1 MKVFH
6 VEGKE
11 IVEISSPYV
20 FLDGDVYL
28 IDNSDNDL
36 AKKVFVWLGPK
47 SSADEKA
54 VGAWAAKILD
64 IKDASIDIDTVVGGY
79 EPTEF
84 YEAIGEFNIKAGNTP
99 GFLRHVEINAGDISY
114 AMYRVYDADI
124 SDGSS
129 FDDIVNENVVL
140 SKDSLKSD
148 DVFVLDA
155 YHSLFVWIGANSQVG
170 EKVAGNR
177 LARKF
182 DVDRARTPMIYTIR
196 EGEEPEGFFDLLD
209 SLTGDKAIRTDD
221 GAALTSELTDVT
233 EVSESHAP
241 PPLMTPTQK
250 PAPPVVASE
259 PAPPVVFEPESP
271 VVSEIPPVV
280 KQTTT
285 QSGLL
290 KLYFISESSEFV
302 TDPSKSKFSA
312 VLELNLDDK
321 KGVLK
326 FTPEAGLIAKRTAM
340 RQANGICKTGY
351 QNPDGSRVGADT
363 KLEIIDDA
371 IIADRLLQV
380 GHDYR

>member
-11 IVEISSPYV
+11 LVEISSPYV

-47 SSADEKA
+47 SSADEKV
-54 VGAWAAKILD
+54 VGAWAAKVLD
-64 IKDASIDIDTVVGGY
+64 IKDASIDIDAIVGGY

-84 YEAIGEFNIKAGNTP
+84 FEAVGEFEIKSGDTP
-99 GFLRHVEINAGDISY
+99 GFLRHVEINAEDISY

-196 EGEEPEGFFDLLD
+196 EGEEPKGFFDLLD
-209 SLTGDKAIRTDD
+209 SLVGDKDIRTDD
-221 GAALTSELTDVT
+221 GASLTDELTDVT
-233 EVSESHAP
+233 EVAESHSP
-241 PPLMTPTQK
+241 STLVTPTQK
-250 PAPPVVASE
+250 PAPPVIASE
-259 PAPPVVFEPESP
+259 PAPPI
-271 VVSEIPPVV
+271 VSESAPAV
-280 KQTTT
+280 TL
-285 QSGLL
+285 SGLL
-290 KLYFISESSEFV
+290 KLYFISETSEFV
-302 TDPSKSKFSA
+302 LEPGKQKVSA
-312 VLELNLDDK
+312 VLELYLDDK
-321 KGVLK
+321 KGILK
-326 FTPEAGLIAKRTAM
+326 FPPDAGLIAKRTAM

-351 QNPDGSRVGADT
+351 PDEDGTRVGADT
-363 KLEIIDDA
+363 ALEIVDDA
-371 IIADRLLQV
+371 VIADRLLQV